1 MSSNIGFFLARR
13 AVNAFIT
20 ILFLI
25 LIIFILVH
33 IILPDPISL
42 ARLYSPN
49 PHATIPYLET
59 VVKKYQLDAP
69 LYTQFY
75 NYVVQLLQGNLG
87 TDTIYSIPVSTVLL
101 QYLPVTLELVI
112 VGQIFG
118 VVIGLYTG
126 GIAASNRNR
135 APDYGM
141 KAIYLTSWGAPP
153 FLVAVLF
160 QLIFAYSLNLL
171 PSSLVVDPTLPI
183 PHSITGAPILD
194 GLIAGNWAYTYSA
207 MQHIILP
214 AGTIAIIGFG
224 LVTRLTRASMI
235 DALDKDYVKLAYM
248 KGLSKRKVVWGTAFR
263 NALIPIITLIALI
276 FAFSV
281 GGAVVVEDVFDYHG
295 MGWFTVNAIYNLD
308 YPAILAFT
316 ILVGLSVIVANLA
329 ADLLY
334 AAADP
339 RVRLT

>member
-1 MSSNIGFFLARR
+1 LVSNIAFFLARR
-13 AVNAFIT
+13 AINAVIT
-20 ILFLI
+20 LLFLV

-33 IILPDPISL
+33 IILPTPIAL

-49 PHATIPYLET
+49 PRATPQYLQT
-59 VVKKYQLDAP
+59 IVNRYGLADPIWV
-69 LYTQFY
+69 QFY
-75 NYVVQLLQGNLG
+75 NYATRLFQGNLG
-87 TDTIYSIPVSTVLL
+87 TDTIYAIPVATVLL

-112 VGQIFG
+112 IGQIVG
-118 VVIGLYTG
+118 VVVGLYTG

-141 KAIYLTSWGAPP
+141 KAVYLTSWGAPP

-160 QLIFAYSLNLL
+160 QLMFAYWLNLL
-171 PSSLVVDPTLPI
+171 PSSLVVDPTLPV
-183 PHSITGAPILD
+183 PATVTGAPILD
-194 GLIAGNWAYTYSA
+194 GLIAGNWAYMYSS

-214 AGTIAIIGFG
+214 ALTIAVIGFG

-248 KGLSKRKVVWGTAFR
+248 KGLSKRTVVWGTAFR
-263 NALIPIITLIALI
+263 NALIPIITLVALI

-295 MGWFTVNAIYNLD
+295 MGWFTVQAIYNLD
-308 YPAILAFT
+308 YPAIIAFT
-316 ILVGLSVIVANLA
+316 ILVGLSVIIANLT